1 MEYLALMS
9 LRVICFVAAIF
20 LHGVWRWIAVGGA
33 AFLPGIAVLIANAID
48 LRARRGDDVPAV
60 TQQLRAI
67 EAPRRPEP
75 PIIISGDT
83 QEVEPTPDPTRPEPE
98 GPDHVERPGGSRG
111 PERT

>member
-9 LRVICFVAAIF
+9 LRVICFIAAIF

-48 LRARRGDDVPAV
+48 LRARRGNDVPTV
-60 TQQLRAI
+60 TQQFRAI
-67 EAPRRPEP
+67 EAPPRPEP

-83 QEVEPTPDPTRPEPE
+83 QEIEPTPDPPRPGSE
-98 GPDHVERPGGSRG
+98 GPDHGEDADGARG